1 MKGRLDPKML
11 ARPVSRSAPVSVRE
25 ALRSPYQP
33 LGAGTRAVMQP
44 RFGHDF
50 GKVRVHADQQAGESA
65 QALDARA
72 YTVGPDVVF
81 APGQYAPGSPSTNA
95 LLMHELA
102 HVVQQSAAPADDR
115 SLAIGSPADAEEREA
130 HAVQNAYLAGGPVPR
145 LSPAR
150 PAIHRQ
156 PAPPSGKAPSTIT
169 DPAAFIR
176 TPDFK
181 LTRDRV
187 PVGTRVDVLETKI
200 TAQGTFVNV
209 VEHGTG
215 KVFGWTARSN
225 LGEAAYAKAGANFV
239 YEARVAPATGHPDML
254 PVMVYLSPTF
264 DGTTADI
271 VVYFHGDA
279 ADYAADIANNYTREN
294 PAIGM
299 DLKAVMKG
307 SNQIIIAPQV
317 NVLGGDMKSPW
328 NTLGAGDYESIVQ
341 TVLTNLK
348 IDLGLKAPIPRGAF
362 SIAGHSG
369 GGKALGQATK
379 DLDPTGRGVADV
391 TLVEAGYG
399 GGEGDRGVFSKSF
412 VLARDWLLEG
422 RPGKVIRVITKATS
436 VGTDTRHAIENN
448 PRPDPKDPTK
458 TEAGRIPVLGLA
470 GVKTAIKAKKLDADL
485 QADQTDIA
493 SDPKTRTGGM
503 QLIRTIVVSRKKD
516 PDKGKVQGTIFVF
529 LMKNPPRAE
538 GVDTHF
544 GVRDAT
550 IRDIVSGRGK
560 GDTFGVAP

>member
-1 MKGRLDPKML
+1 M
-11 ARPVSRSAPVSVRE
+11 
-25 ALRSPYQP
+25 
-33 LGAGTRAVMQP
+33 
-44 RFGHDF
+44 
-50 GKVRVHADQQAGESA
+50 
-65 QALDARA
+65 
-72 YTVGPDVVF
+72 
-81 APGQYAPGSPSTNA
+81 
-95 LLMHELA
+95 
-102 HVVQQSAAPADDR
+102 VQQSPAAADP
-115 SLAIGSPADAEEREA
+115 SLAISSPDDAVEREA
-130 HAVQNAYLAGGPVPR
+130 QTAQEAYLAGGPMPK

-156 PAPPSGKAPSTIT
+156 PAPPSGKRPSIVT
-169 DPAAFIR
+169 DPEALIR
-176 TPDFK
+176 TDPPDFK
-181 LTRDRV
+181 PTGASI
-187 PVGTRVDVLETKI
+187 PVGTRVDIVDTKT
-200 TAQGTFVNV
+200 TAKGTFVNV
-209 VEHGTG
+209 VDRATG
-215 KVFGWTARSN
+215 KVFGWTAESN
-225 LGEAAYAKAGANFV
+225 VGYAKAAANFV
-239 YEARVAPATGHPDML
+239 YEAKVKPGAGHTDTL

-279 ADYAADIANNYTREN
+279 ADYSADTASNYKREN

-299 DLKAVMKG
+299 DLKAAMKG

-317 NVLGGDMKSPW
+317 NVLGGNMKSPW

-341 TVLTNLK
+341 TVLTNLQS
-348 IDLGLKAPIPRGAF
+348 DLGLKAAIPRGTF

-379 DLDPTGRGVADV
+379 DLDPTGSGVADV

-399 GGEGDRGVFSKSF
+399 GGEGDGGVFSKSF

-422 RPGKVIRVITKATS
+422 RPGKVMRVITKATS

-448 PRPDPKDPTK
+448 PRPDPDDPKK
-458 TEAGRIPVLGLA
+458 TEAWRTPVLGLA
-470 GVKTAIKAKKLDADL
+470 GVKKALKDKKLDADL

-493 SDPKTRTGGM
+493 ADPKTRTGGM
-503 QLIRTIVVSRKKD
+503 KLIRTIVVSRKKD

-529 LMKNPPRAE
+529 LMKDPPRDK

>member
-1 MKGRLDPKML
+1 MRTRPERKVL
-11 ARPVSRSAPVSVRE
+11 AGPVSTPAPPGVRE
-25 ALRSPYQP
+25 VLRSPSQP
-33 LGAGTRAVMQP
+33 LEAATRAAMEA

-50 GKVRVHADQQAGESA
+50 GKVRVHADRQAGESA

-72 YTVGPDVVF
+72 YTVGTNVIF

-95 LLMHELA
+95 LLAHELA
-102 HVVQQSAAPADDR
+102 HVVQQGPAAADP
-115 SLAIGSPADAEEREA
+115 SLAISSPDDAVEREA
-130 HAVQNAYLAGGPVPR
+130 QTAQEAYLAGGPMPK

-156 PAPPSGKAPSTIT
+156 PAPPSGKRPSIVT
-169 DPAAFIR
+169 DPEALIR
-176 TPDFK
+176 TDPPDFK
-181 LTRDRV
+181 PTGASI
-187 PVGTRVDVLETKI
+187 PVGTRVDIVDTKT
-200 TAQGTFVNV
+200 TAKGTFVNV
-209 VEHGTG
+209 VDRATG
-215 KVFGWTARSN
+215 KVFGWTAESN
-225 LGEAAYAKAGANFV
+225 VGYAKAAANFV
-239 YEARVAPATGHPDML
+239 YEAKVKPGAGHTDTL

-279 ADYAADIANNYTREN
+279 ADYSADTASNYKREN

-299 DLKAVMKG
+299 DLKAAMKG

-317 NVLGGDMKSPW
+317 NALGGNMKSPW

-341 TVLTNLK
+341 TVLTNLQS
-348 IDLGLKAPIPRGAF
+348 DLGLKAAIPRGTF

-379 DLDPTGRGVADV
+379 DLDATGSGVADV

-399 GGEGDRGVFSKSF
+399 GGEGDGGVFSKSF

-422 RPGKVIRVITKATS
+422 RQGKVLRVITKATS
-436 VGTDTRHAIENN
+436 VGTDTRYAIENN
-448 PRPDPKDPTK
+448 PRPDPDDPKK
-458 TEAGRIPVLGLA
+458 TEAWRTPVLGLA
-470 GVKTAIKAKKLDADL
+470 GVKKALKDKKLDADL

-493 SDPKTRTGGM
+493 ADPKTRTGGM
-503 QLIRTIVVSRKKD
+503 KLIRTIVVSRKKD
-516 PDKGKVQGTIFVF
+516 PDKGKVQGTIYVF
-529 LMKNPPRAE
+529 LMSDPPRDK
-538 GVDTHF
+538 GTVDTHF
-544 GVRDAT
+544 GVRNAT

-560 GDTFGVAP
+560 GDTFGVP

>member
-1 MKGRLDPKML
+1 ML
-11 ARPVSRSAPVSVRE
+11 AGPVRTSAPPSVRE
-25 ALRSPYQP
+25 VLRSPGQP
-33 LGAGTRAVMQP
+33 LDAATRAAMEP

-50 GKVRVHADQQAGESA
+50 SKVRVHADRQAGESA
-65 QALDARA
+65 QAIDARA
-72 YTVGPDVVF
+72 YTAGPDVVF
-81 APGQYAPGSPSTNA
+81 GPGQYAPGSPSTNA
-95 LLMHELA
+95 LLAHELA
-102 HVVQQSAAPADDR
+102 HVVQQSPAVATDR
-115 SLAIGSPADAEEREA
+115 SLAMSSPAGAEEREA
-130 HAVQNAYLAGGPVPR
+130 HSVQDAYLAGGPMPK
-145 LSPAR
+145 LSAGE

-156 PAPPSGKAPSTIT
+156 PAPPSGKRPSTIT
-169 DPAAFIR
+169 DAAAFIR
-176 TPDFK
+176 TDPPAFARTQDK
-181 LTRDRV
+181 I
-187 PVGTRVDVLETKI
+187 PVGTRVDVVDTKI
-200 TAQGTFVNV
+200 TTKGTFVNV

-215 KVFGWTARSN
+215 KVFGWTAQSN
-225 LGEAAYAKAGANFV
+225 LGEFQYAKAGAKFV
-239 YEARVAPATGHPDML
+239 YEAKVTPGAGHPDSL

-279 ADYAADIANNYTREN
+279 ADYSADTANNYDREN

-299 DLKAVMKG
+299 DLKAAMKG

-328 NTLGAGDYESIVQ
+328 NTLGAGDYESIVK
-341 TVLTNLK
+341 TVLTNLQA
-348 IDLGLKAPIPRGAF
+348 DLGLKTAIPRGTF

-379 DLDPTGRGVADV
+379 DLDPTGSGVADV

-399 GGEGDRGVFSKSF
+399 GGEGDGGVFSKSF
-412 VLARDWLLEG
+412 LLARDWLLEG
-422 RPGKVIRVITKATS
+422 RPGKVMRVITKATS
-436 VGTDTRHAIENN
+436 VGADTRHAIENN
-448 PRPDPKDPTK
+448 PHPDPDDPTK

-470 GVKTAIKAKKLDADL
+470 GVKKAIKDKRLDADL

-529 LMKNPPRAE
+529 LMNKPPRDP
-538 GVDTHF
+538 GVDKHF

-560 GDTFGVAP
+560 GDTFGVKP

>member
-1 MKGRLDPKML
+1 MRIRPERKVL
-11 ARPVSRSAPVSVRE
+11 AGPVSTPSPPGVRE
-25 ALRSPYQP
+25 ALRSPSQP
-33 LGAGTRAVMQP
+33 LEAATRAAMEP

-50 GKVRVHADQQAGESA
+50 GKVRVHADRQAGESA

-72 YTVGPDVVF
+72 YTVGTNVVF

-95 LLMHELA
+95 LLAHELA
-102 HVVQQSAAPADDR
+102 HVVQQSAAPTDDR
-115 SLAIGSPADAEEREA
+115 SLALSSPGDAEEREA
-130 HAVQNAYLAGGPVPR
+130 HAAQDAYLAGGPMPK
-145 LSPAR
+145 LSATR

-156 PAPPSGKAPSTIT
+156 PAPPSGKHPSTVTDTEALIRT
-169 DPAAFIR
+169 DPPALK
-176 TPDFK
+176 P
-181 LTRDRV
+181 TRDKI
-187 PVGTRVDVLETKI
+187 PVGTRVDVGDTRV
-200 TAQGTFVNV
+200 TAKGTFVNV

-215 KVFGWTARSN
+215 KVLGWTAQSN
-225 LGEAAYAKAGANFV
+225 LGANFV
-239 YEARVAPATGHPDML
+239 YQAKVKPGWGHPDKL

-264 DGTTADI
+264 TGATADI

-279 ADYAADIANNYTREN
+279 ADYSASTANNYDREN

-299 DLKAVMKG
+299 DLMRVMKG

-348 IDLGLKAPIPRGAF
+348 SDLGLKAAIPRGAL

-379 DLDPTGRGVADV
+379 DLDPTGSGVADV

-399 GGEGDRGVFSKSF
+399 GGEGDGGVFSKSF

-422 RPGKVIRVITKATS
+422 RPGKVMRVLTKATS
-436 VGTDTRHAIENN
+436 AGTDTRHAIENN
-448 PRPDPKDPTK
+448 PRPVPGDPTK

-470 GVKTAIKAKKLDADL
+470 GIKKAIKDKRLDSDL

-493 SDPKTRTGGM
+493 SDPKTRAGGM
-503 QLIRTIVVSRKKD
+503 QLIRTIVVTRKKD
-516 PDKGKVQGTIFVF
+516 PDKGKVQGTLYVF
-529 LMKNPPRAE
+529 LMKNPPRGT

-544 GVRDAT
+544 GVRNAT

>member
-1 MKGRLDPKML
+1 MRIRPEPKVH
-11 ARPVSRSAPVSVRE
+11 AGPVSTPAPPGVRE
-25 ALRSPYQP
+25 ALRSPSQP
-33 LGAGTRAVMQP
+33 LEAATRAAMEP

-50 GKVRVHADQQAGESA
+50 GKVRVHADRQAGESA

-72 YTVGPDVVF
+72 YTVGTNVVF

-95 LLMHELA
+95 LLAHELA
-102 HVVQQSAAPADDR
+102 HVVQQSAAPTDDR
-115 SLAIGSPADAEEREA
+115 SLALSSPGDAEEREA
-130 HAVQNAYLAGGPVPR
+130 HAARDAYLAGGPMPK
-145 LSPAR
+145 LSATR

-156 PAPPSGKAPSTIT
+156 PAPPSVKPPSTVTDTEALIRT
-169 DPAAFIR
+169 DPPALK
-176 TPDFK
+176 P
-181 LTRDRV
+181 TRDKI
-187 PVGTRVDVLETKI
+187 PVGTRVDVVDTQV
-200 TAQGTFVNV
+200 TAKGTFVNV

-215 KVFGWTARSN
+215 KVLGWTAQSN
-225 LGEAAYAKAGANFV
+225 LGANFV
-239 YEARVAPATGHPDML
+239 YQAKVKPGWGHPDKL

-264 DGTTADI
+264 TGATADI

-279 ADYAADIANNYTREN
+279 ADYSASTANNYDREN

-299 DLKAVMKG
+299 DLMRVMKG

-317 NVLGGDMKSPW
+317 NVLGGNMKSPW
-328 NTLGAGDYESIVQ
+328 NALGTGDYESIVQ

-348 IDLGLKAPIPRGAF
+348 SDLGLNAAIPRGAL

-379 DLDPTGRGVADV
+379 DLDPAGSGVADV

-399 GGEGDRGVFSKSF
+399 GGEGDGGAFSKSF

-422 RPGKVIRVITKATS
+422 RPGKVMRVITKATS
-436 VGTDTRHAIENN
+436 MGTDTRHAIENN
-448 PRPDPKDPTK
+448 PRPVPDDPTK

-470 GVKTAIKAKKLDADL
+470 GIRKAIKDKKLDSDL

-516 PDKGKVQGTIFVF
+516 PDKGKVQGTLFVF
-529 LMKNPPRAE
+529 LMKNPPRDK